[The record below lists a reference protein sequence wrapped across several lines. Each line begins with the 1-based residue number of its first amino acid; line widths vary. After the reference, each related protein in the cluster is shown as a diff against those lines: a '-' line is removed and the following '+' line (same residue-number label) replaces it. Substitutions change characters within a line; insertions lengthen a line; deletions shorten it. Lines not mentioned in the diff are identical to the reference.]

1 MMTGGEATIMNRQ
14 CSRCQRT
21 FTRDDFIREES
32 RNLEAD
38 RKEARLD
45 GVHFFDYRCPACGNE
60 DVFLDVV
67 RLGGESAEA
76 FKARKAEL
84 EATAGRI
91 RAERL
96 GVVVVERDVKPE

>member
-1 MMTGGEATIMNRQ
+1 MNRQ
-14 CSRCQRT
+14 CSRCRRT

-67 RLGGESAEA
+67 RHEGESDER
-76 FKARKAEL
+76 FETRKAEL
-84 EATAGRI
+84 EATAR
-91 RAERL
+91 RVRTERL
-96 GVVVVERDVKPE
+96 EAVVVKRDVMTPVGVAGMR